1 MTTIESN
8 PAPGPVKKQLTI
20 KVFGVGGCG
29 GNVVSHIAR
38 AGFSGTQL
46 IVLNTDSQ
54 ALSQCPLP
62 HKFNLGLK
70 LNGGLGAGGDPERG
84 RAAAEE
90 DEARLRELCTG
101 VDMVFICAGLGGG
114 TGTGA
119 GPVLAR
125 VAKECGALSLAFV
138 TLPFDCEGPKRMRQ
152 ARLGLEEFKA
162 AADGVIANKPDAQGR
177 ACALASVP
185 GQVARVQL
193 GGTVANGA
201 LLEADANG
209 KAVTQS
215 SGKILAKALSA
226 GVANDIIP
234 ALLILM
240 R

>member
-1 MTTIESN
+1 MAFEVNMQTISV
-8 PAPGPVKKQLTI
+8 PASTDLSTKQFF
-20 KVFGVGGCG
+20 FGSV
-29 GNVVSHIAR
+29 NS
-38 AGFSGTQL
+38 SGQ
-46 IVLNTDSQ
+46 V
-54 ALSQCPLP
+54 A
-62 HKFNLGLK
+62 
-70 LNGGLGAGGDPERG
+70 
-84 RAAAEE
+84 
-90 DEARLRELCTG
+90 
-101 VDMVFICAGLGGG
+101 V
-114 TGTGA
+114 TGA
-119 GPVLAR
+119 A
-125 VAKECGALSLAFV
+125 
-138 TLPFDCEGPKRMRQ
+138 
-152 ARLGLEEFKA
+152 A
-162 AADGVIANKPDAQGR
+162 AADGVIGNKPDAQGR